1 MVWYFQQQ
9 AAGCARMRPRASHIF
24 SSSHRMTIPD
34 PGLPLTVPHALSH
47 AAQSFGDAPAVE
59 IEGRHTGFGQL
70 ETLAR
75 RAARAFLGLGLRKGE
90 RIETVRP
97 NRLEW
102 IVAALGA
109 QSAGGIVVPLNTRFK
124 GREAGYILARSG
136 ARMLC
141 TVDEFLGVRYPE
153 LLSGEAL
160 PALERTILLDG
171 EAPGCLTWR
180 DFLATGDAIPESDAR
195 AAFNRLS
202 ADDIA
207 DILFTS
213 GTTGAPKGVMSAHGQ
228 NVRVYHAWSE
238 AVDLRRTDRY
248 LIVNPFFH
256 TFGYKAG
263 WVACLIRG
271 ATALPMAVFDA
282 GIILERIA
290 RERITFIPGPPTLFQ
305 SMLVHETCGKT
316 DTSSL
321 RIGGTGAAVVPPAL
335 VRQMREVLG
344 FKRVFTAYGLTEST
358 GTVSV
363 CRAGDSDERVAR
375 TCGAAIPGV
384 EIKCVDENGHTVPA
398 GAPGELLVRG
408 FNVMRGYFDDP
419 QATAEAVDADGWLHT
434 GDVAVIDDQGY
445 LSITDRKKDLF
456 IVGGFNCYPAEIEKI
471 LSAHPAIA
479 QVAVVGVPDA
489 RLGEV
494 GKAFVVLKPGQESDA
509 ASIIEWSR
517 ANMANYKV
525 PRFVEIL
532 ASLPLNAAGKVQKF
546 ALRA

>member
-1 MVWYFQQQ
+1 
-9 AAGCARMRPRASHIF
+9 
-24 SSSHRMTIPD
+24 MTILD
-34 PGLPLTVPHALSH
+34 SSLPLTLPHALRY
-47 AAQSFGDAPAVE
+47 AAEHFGAAPAVE
-59 IEGRHTGFGQL
+59 IDERRVAFVEL
-70 ETLAR
+70 EALAR
-75 RAARAFLGLGLRKGE
+75 RAAKAFVACGIRKGE
-90 RIETVRP
+90 RIAIWAP
-97 NRLEW
+97 NSLEW
-102 IVAALGA
+102 IVATLGA
-109 QSAGGIVVPLNTRFK
+109 HWAGAIVVPLNTRFK

-136 ARMLC
+136 ARVLC
-141 TVDEFLGVRYPE
+141 TVAEFLGVRYPE
-153 LLSGEAL
+153 LLREESL
-160 PALERTILLDG
+160 PALESTLLLDG
-171 EAPGCLTWR
+171 HAPGCLDWQG
-180 DFLATGDAIPESDAR
+180 FLARGETLTDAAADAAL
-195 AAFNRLS
+195 AALT

-213 GTTGAPKGVMSAHGQ
+213 GTTGAPKGVMSTHGQ
-228 NVRVYHAWSE
+228 NLRVYHAWSE
-238 AVDLRRTDRY
+238 AVDLKREDRY

-282 GIILERIA
+282 GVVLERIA

-305 SMLVHETCGKT
+305 SMLVHEKCGKT

-321 RIGGTGAAVVPPAL
+321 RIGGTGAAVVPPIL
-335 VRQMREVLG
+335 IRQMREVLG

-358 GTVSV
+358 GTVSA

-375 TCGAAIPGV
+375 TCGAAIPGI
-384 EIKCVDENGHTVPA
+384 EIKCVDEA
-398 GAPGELLVRG
+398 GRTLPPGEAGELLVRG

-419 QATAEAVDADGWLHT
+419 QATAEAIDSDGWLRT
-434 GDVAVIDDQGY
+434 GDVAVIDPHGY

-479 QVAVVGVPDA
+479 QVAVIGMPDE
-489 RLGEV
+489 RMGEV
-494 GKAFVVLKPGQESDA
+494 GKAFVVLKPGHSCDA
-509 ASIIEWSR
+509 ATVIEWSR

-525 PRFVEIL
+525 PRAVEIV
-532 ASLPLNAAGKVQKF
+532 ASLPMNAAGKVQKF